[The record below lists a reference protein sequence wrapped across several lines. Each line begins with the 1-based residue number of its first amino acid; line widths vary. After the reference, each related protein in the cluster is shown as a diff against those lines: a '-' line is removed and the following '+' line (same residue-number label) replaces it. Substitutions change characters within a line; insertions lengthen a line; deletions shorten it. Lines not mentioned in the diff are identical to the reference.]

1 MRKKGYKC
9 SDLTK
14 EKQAKTTRAN
24 KDKHEMEK
32 RELVNKIKEQSKE
45 MFLPTLQD
53 KINETANYI
62 VDILKQKGE
71 DVSNIQIMSLIA
83 RRSMYEVAGI
93 HMTFTP
99 QEILIS
105 FNMYLEMI
113 EKINE
118 ITKFPPTVESFALL
132 LGISRSTYNKWLV
145 DPDKLEV
152 IEYINSYMLGTL
164 STGGLTGELR
174 EISAMFQQKVLGK
187 IEAQAPVVIEHK
199 KEVSIDEIN
208 EQLNALKSKKIIEGE
223 IDE

>member
-14 EKQAKTTRAN
+14 EKQAKITQAN
-24 KDKHEMEK
+24 KDKMVMKK
-32 RELVNKIKEQSKE
+32 RELVEKIKEQSKE
-45 MFLPTLQD
+45 MFLPTLKD

-62 VDILKQKGE
+62 VDILKQKGDE
-71 DVSNIQIMSLIA
+71 VSNIQIMSLIA
-83 RRSMYEVAGI
+83 RRSMYEIACSNI
-93 HMTFTP
+93 TFTP

-105 FNMYLEMI
+105 FNLYLEMI

-118 ITKFPPTVESFALL
+118 ITKFPPTVESFSLFI
-132 LGISRSTYNKWLV
+132 GISHSTYNKWLV
-145 DPDKLEV
+145 DSDKLEV
-152 IEYINSYMLGTL
+152 MEYINSYMLGTL

-187 IEAQAPVVIEHK
+187 IEVQAPVVIEHK